1 MIAAVAELRSRIE
14 TISWIPCASHKLQL
28 CIHHA
33 LDRSPAAKTLFSKCQ
48 VLSKHIKN
56 HTEVRRQVELTQK
69 ERFKKSRRMIIGN
82 ETRWNSHFEMGKRVV
97 ENHSDIV
104 ATIPRLPQADRMA
117 LAERN
122 LPLSDDE
129 VSHLGNILSI
139 TKK

>member
-14 TISWIPCASHKLQL
+14 TISWIPYASHKLQL

-82 ETRWNSHFEMGKRVV
+82 ETCWNSHFEMGKRVV
-97 ENHSDIV
+97 ENHPDIV
-104 ATIPRLPQADRMA
+104 ATVPQLPQADQMA

-122 LPLSDDE
+122 LPLSDSE